1 VSRWTAS
8 GVPTRSGAAPVGQG
22 EVVYNVLDHGAYGNG
37 TSNDD
42 TVGINAAITAAATA
56 GGGIVYLP
64 ARDFSVTQI
73 RMKSRVRLTGAGWE
87 TRIIQRTGT
96 SGHLVILDAPSTEMT
111 VVSDLQLHGNKD
123 NQTDANDALNYDNTG
138 GSFSFYDPNHIIERV
153 LVYIPKG
160 NGIVLSAACRES
172 KLTTVFVTGADATG
186 FVLNATDSVAVG
198 CTSGSAGRS
207 GWVVNGA
214 NSRLIGCKSFG
225 SGRLAVAGDMTG
237 FRITGRRIAVQACEA
252 QDNNEHGFI
261 VSGLSTALI
270 TFNACIADS
279 NGQTA
284 AGNGF
289 QFANSTHITANGC
302 LAFDRNDVG
311 SRKQRYGVSYSG
323 TCSTMDVRVLSSAN
337 VTGDVTGTPGTPYIQ
352 TLNAVT
358 TSG

>member
-1 VSRWTAS
+1 VSRWVAS
-8 GVPTRSGAAPVGQG
+8 GANPD
-22 EVVYNVLDHGAYGNG
+22 ELVYNVLDHGAYGNG

-42 TVGINAAITAAATA
+42 TAGINAAITAAAAA

-64 ARDFSVTQI
+64 PRDYSATQI
-73 RMKSRVRLTGAGWE
+73 RMKSKVRLMGAGWR

-96 SGHLVILDAPSTEMT
+96 SGHLVILDTASVEMT

-123 NQTDANDALNYDNTG
+123 NQTQANDALNYDNTG

-160 NGIVLSAACRES
+160 NGITLSAACRES
-172 KLTTVFVTGADATG
+172 KLTTVFVTGADASG
-186 FVLNATDSVAVG
+186 FNLSATDSVAVG
-198 CTSGSAGRS
+198 CTSGSAGGS
-207 GWVVNGA
+207 GWIVGGS
-214 NSRLIGCKSFG
+214 NSRLVGCKSFG
-225 SGRLAVAGDMTG
+225 SGRLAVSGDMNG
-237 FRITGRRIAVQACEA
+237 FRVTGRRIALEACEA
-252 QDNNEHGFI
+252 QDNGDHGYI
-261 VSGLSTALI
+261 VSGLSTALV

-289 QFANSTHITANGC
+289 QLANSTHISMYGC
-302 LAFDRNDVG
+302 LAFDRNTVG

-323 TCSTMDVRVLSSAN
+323 TCSTLAVHVLSSAN
-337 VTGDVTGTPGTPYIQ
+337 VTGDVSGTPGTPYTQ

-358 TSG
+358 TTG